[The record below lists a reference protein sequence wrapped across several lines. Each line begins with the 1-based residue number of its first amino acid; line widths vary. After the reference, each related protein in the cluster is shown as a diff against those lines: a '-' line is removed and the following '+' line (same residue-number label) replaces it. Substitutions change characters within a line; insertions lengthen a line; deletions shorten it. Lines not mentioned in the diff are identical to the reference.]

1 MKRQPSP
8 FGRLVQML
16 LNSEVLVHCPPT
28 DSFMKFNHQNPQPP
42 KGDHLIKIAL
52 CHQTGYVSLSSK
64 NVLERHLELSE
75 SFPEGTFLKKQIN
88 KQNPHKKNKDNFSR

>member
-1 MKRQPSP
+1 
-8 FGRLVQML
+8 ML

-52 CHQTGYVSLSSK
+52 CRQTGYVSLSSK

-75 SFPEGTFLKKQIN
+75 SFPEGTFLKKTN
-88 KQNPHKKNKDNFSR
+88 KQTKPPQKKQRQLQ